1 MSDVRDGYFSVFQ
14 FLIITLIIIT
24 FKYNLLSNH
33 MYQNVV
39 LKKIEQKKKNYF
51 LKSTSTNATIE
62 K

>member
-39 LKKIEQKKKNYF
+39 LKKIEQKKKKTIF
-51 LKSTSTNATIE
+51 LKAHQQMQQ
-62 K
+62 